1 MNEHLSLYYIHSDAC
16 IYITMHVV
24 DFLEILKQ
32 TVHILKNLL
41 HVIVRNEAYT
51 TEYTIRRENSA

>member
-1 MNEHLSLYYIHSDAC
+1 
-16 IYITMHVV
+16 MHVV

-32 TVHILKNLL
+32 TVHISKNLL